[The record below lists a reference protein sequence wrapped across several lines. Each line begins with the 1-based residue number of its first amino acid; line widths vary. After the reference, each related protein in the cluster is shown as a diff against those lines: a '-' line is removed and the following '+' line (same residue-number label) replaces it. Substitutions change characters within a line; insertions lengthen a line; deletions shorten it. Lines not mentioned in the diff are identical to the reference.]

1 MMEQRSRGRERER
14 ERERESVCVRV
25 CVHVWREPHACVCH
39 AFVSVPFP
47 PPLLPSSLTSPHKR
61 PRPSIARTTYVNSAS
76 GTAGGWNGVAGMCTS
91 ISVRSTE
98 PHCFLITRK
107 PAAVRYVV
115 GPSHSS
121 VTSCA
126 ALWRACTVGRGG
138 ERSRGREWRGY
149 ACVHVCLELV
159 LTAVCACLQ
168 LHHHPIRPP
177 SRCIGLHCY
186 CELQCEQALHLS
198 HAFPPRTR
206 KFSGWSGRRMH
217 LPLKSVACDAVHLQI
232 PSTHAASSVHH
243 KCRGACG

>member
-1 MMEQRSRGRERER
+1 MRMLTLTLTPQLLVCSPLTRSRFGCATVPLVALSRLSSACRAAR
-14 ERERESVCVRV
+14 ICCCVKLDHLHKGWWCGIVC
-25 CVHVWREPHACVCH
+25 
-39 AFVSVPFP
+39 
-47 PPLLPSSLTSPHKR
+47 
-61 PRPSIARTTYVNSAS
+61 
-76 GTAGGWNGVAGMCTS
+76 M
-91 ISVRSTE
+91 
-98 PHCFLITRK
+98 
-107 PAAVRYVV
+107 
-115 GPSHSS
+115 
-121 VTSCA
+121 
-126 ALWRACTVGRGG
+126 
-138 ERSRGREWRGY
+138 Y

-217 LPLKSVACDAVHLQI
+217 LPLKSMACDAVHLQI